1 MFYWDIGDLSDEQE
15 QAILYPDSV
24 LLIACPGSGK
34 TRALT
39 YKIALELSKLVSEK
53 QYILAITYTNAAAD
67 EIKERIEILGISTTQ
82 LWIGTIHS
90 FCLEWIL
97 KPYYLYLDNLKHG
110 FKVINSHDSEIII
123 SELCKKY
130 KYPTI
135 NYYDCQF
142 FATIKNY
149 RITSLETEKHPSIKK
164 VIIEYFEILSANE
177 QVDFE
182 QILFFSYKLL
192 KGNPIIGEILSKI
205 FPFILIDE
213 FQDTKQIQYYIV
225 SAIINN
231 GSNKINAFIVGDPNQ
246 SIYDTLGGYPMKKI
260 EMEELF
266 GMTIKELQ
274 LSGNYRSSTKIIQYF
289 ENFKVFPNNIKAI
302 GEYKDYPSVITYNS
316 LVDNSLL
323 EDEIVELILFNIEKE
338 RISPNEICI
347 AAPQWIHLAG
357 LTRNLMIK
365 LPDFNFDGPG
375 MAPFSRDIDNFWY
388 KLSRIILTEP
398 SPDMYLKRLRWA
410 KEILNELNF
419 VEADISEITPKYL
432 LKICN
437 SLSIDESDGLEYL
450 RISFDHLFSILSL
463 KIDTFSSLKEHYDSF
478 FDSSQAR
485 IKRLSEQG
493 FGFIGT
499 IENFKK
505 IFKQRKGIKIS
516 TIHGLKGTEYDTVI
530 GFGLLDGW
538 VPHFKDNN
546 GDSNSKKMLYVLCS
560 RARKNLHLISE
571 TGRNINW
578 HNPHGRPPTPH
589 LTRLNYT
596 YDE

>member
-1 MFYWDIGDLSDEQE
+1 
-15 QAILYPDSV
+15 
-24 LLIACPGSGK
+24 
-34 TRALT
+34 
-39 YKIALELSKLVSEK
+39 
-53 QYILAITYTNAAAD
+53 
-67 EIKERIEILGISTTQ
+67 
-82 LWIGTIHS
+82 
-90 FCLEWIL
+90 
-97 KPYYLYLDNLKHG
+97 
-110 FKVINSHDSEIII
+110 
-123 SELCKKY
+123 
-130 KYPTI
+130 
-135 NYYDCQF
+135 
-142 FATIKNY
+142 
-149 RITSLETEKHPSIKK
+149 
-164 VIIEYFEILSANE
+164 
-177 QVDFE
+177 
-182 QILFFSYKLL
+182 
-192 KGNPIIGEILSKI
+192 
-205 FPFILIDE
+205 
-213 FQDTKQIQYYIV
+213 
-225 SAIINN
+225 
-231 GSNKINAFIVGDPNQ
+231 
-246 SIYDTLGGYPMKKI
+246 
-260 EMEELF
+260 
-266 GMTIKELQ
+266 
-274 LSGNYRSSTKIIQYF
+274 
-289 ENFKVFPNNIKAI
+289 VFPNNIKAI